1 MKRMI
6 MAAALLVST
15 VSVFAADIRKG
26 DIDIDHKI
34 ERNKEQMKGALC
46 TVTMETSISVPGVS
60 VKVSCS
66 ASSTSCKEAIA
77 MANNCL
83 DEAKKLLID

>member
-6 MAAALLVST
+6 IAAVLLVST
-15 VSVFAADIRKG
+15 VSVFATDVRKG
-26 DIDIDHKI
+26 EVKNDQLI
-34 ERNKEQMKGALC
+34 ERKIDQEEPPVC

-66 ASSTSCKEAIA
+66 ASSSTCKEAIA
-77 MANNCL
+77 MANSCL
-83 DEAKKLLID
+83 DEAKKILMD